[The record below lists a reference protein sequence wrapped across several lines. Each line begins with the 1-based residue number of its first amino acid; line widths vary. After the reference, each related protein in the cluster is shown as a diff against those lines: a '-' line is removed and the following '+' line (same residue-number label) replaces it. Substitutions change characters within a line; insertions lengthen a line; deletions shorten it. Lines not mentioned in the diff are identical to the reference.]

1 MAATSQ
7 PFLVHAILAFGSST
21 LAWEQ
26 ESMEAKNLA
35 YYHGG
40 IALQGL
46 QSAIGNFTRENADA
60 ILAASILL
68 SWQANEWCVRNCIDE
83 RWS

>member
-1 MAATSQ
+1 MRAGLLECRFCS

-26 ESMEAKNLA
+26 ISADAKNLA

-46 QSAIGNFTRENADA
+46 QNAISMFSRENADA
-60 ILAASILL
+60 VLAASILL
-68 SWQANEWCVRNCIDE
+68 SWQANEW
-83 RWS
+83 